1 MRFPRHGEERS
12 LTLKSLCLAVSLTFS
27 INALSK
33 EPLAAVE
40 RISFSS
46 FRPDG
51 WDIWL
56 LAPNTP
62 PQRLTDNPALDYD
75 PAWSPDGRYIVF
87 TSERSGVPDLFVMDT
102 LKKAPERPL
111 VIGHGMKDQAALSP
125 DGRTLIFVSTRDGK
139 ADLYTLPFD
148 PTRTM
153 NVALARRLTRG
164 NGANLRPTFS
174 PDSRRIVFTSTRD
187 AIEHGDKRFPFAIQT
202 SGNLY
207 AMELAS
213 REVVRLTH
221 TDGWDGSA
229 IYSPDGK
236 LIYFYSDRTE
246 HEPRLY
252 SMNPD
257 GSDPRPMGPA
267 QRAIS
272 PALLADGRVAF
283 ETWDVGDDGQPTN
296 WQLRTLSGNS
306 FSEIAMGSNDL
317 YCHRPVPQPKGQG
330 ILCHGLTRASYDAGK
345 HPQTFPGPA
354 IASGYPQSR
363 ALDGRSVAL
372 YAIRN
377 AFSAP
382 PNPVVDEFA
391 FRTSA
396 SAAEVISST
405 GAVLRP
411 LLNLDSESLHADRRA
426 IMGMVW
432 SPDGQFLAFAV
443 KRFRSTAAQ
452 GEIWRV
458 RADGSAATAMTGADV
473 AAAGMPDF
481 GAGGK
486 KIVFAAKV
494 GNVTNI
500 MMMNADGS
508 GIRNLTHS
516 SERENFPTL
525 SPDGKML
532 AYASDR
538 EGLLDASTGERR
550 MALYIATLTA
560 EGSLRDVR
568 RFTDPNTQSGHP
580 RFSPDGRWLVYTS
593 GVSGVNDEQPLLS
606 SLMFSPQPYGE
617 IWAYRISDGVH
628 VRLTDDKW
636 EDGAPF
642 WAPALARASRNTN

>member
-1 MRFPRHGEERS
+1 LS
-12 LTLKSLCLAVSLTFS
+12 LKALCFAVSLAFS
-27 INALSK
+27 FNALSK
-33 EPLAAVE
+33 EPLAGLE

-56 LAPNTP
+56 LSPNRP
-62 PQRLTDNPALDYD
+62 PQRLTDHPALDYD

-87 TSERSGVPDLFVMDT
+87 TSERSGVPDLFVIDT
-102 LKKAPERPL
+102 LRKAPERPL
-111 VIGHGMKDQAALSP
+111 VTGHGMKDQAALTP
-125 DGRTLIFVSTRDGK
+125 DGHTLIFVSTRDGK
-139 ADLYTLPFD
+139 ADLYTLPFH
-148 PTRTM
+148 PTRTTD
-153 NVALARRLTRG
+153 VGLARRLTGG

-174 PDSRRIVFTSTRD
+174 PDGRRIIFTSTRD

-213 REVVRLTH
+213 GEVVRLTH

-229 IYSPDGK
+229 VYSPDGK
-236 LIYFYSDRTE
+236 LIYFYSDRAE
-246 HEPRLY
+246 LHEPRLF
-252 SMNPD
+252 SMKPD
-257 GSDPRPMGPA
+257 GSDQRPIGPS

-272 PALLADGRVAF
+272 PALLPDGRIAF
-283 ETWDVGDDGQPTN
+283 ETWDVRDDGGPTN
-296 WQLRTLSGNS
+296 WRLRALSRDVI
-306 FSEIAMGSNDL
+306 SEIAMGSDDL

-330 ILCHGLTRASYDAGK
+330 ILCHGLTRASYDASS
-345 HPQTFPGPA
+345 HSEDFPGPA
-354 IASGYPQSR
+354 IASGYPQR
-363 ALDGRSVAL
+363 RVLDGRPVAV

-382 PNPVVDEFA
+382 PNPVADEFA

-396 SAAEVISST
+396 SAADVISSD
-405 GAVLRP
+405 GKVLRP
-411 LLNLDSESLHADRRA
+411 LLNLDGESLHADRRG

-432 SPDGQFLAFAV
+432 SPDGQNLAFAV
-443 KRFRSTAAQ
+443 KRFRSTTAR
-452 GEIWRV
+452 GEIWQV
-458 RADGSAATAMTGADV
+458 RADGSGATAMTGADV
-473 AAAGMPDF
+473 TAAGMPDY
-481 GAGGK
+481 GAGGT

-494 GNVTNI
+494 GDVTNI

-508 GIRNLTHS
+508 SIRNLTHS
-516 SERENFPTL
+516 SERENFPAL
-525 SPDGKML
+525 SPDGDML

-550 MALYIATLTA
+550 MALYIAKLTA

-593 GVSGVNDEQPLLS
+593 GVSGINDEQPLLS
-606 SLMFSPQPYGE
+606 SLLFSPQPYGE

-642 WAPALARASRNTN
+642 WAPALNRESRDSK

>member
-1 MRFPRHGEERS
+1 LS
-12 LTLKSLCLAVSLTFS
+12 LKALCFAVSLAFS
-27 INALSK
+27 FNALSK
-33 EPLAAVE
+33 EPLAGLE
-40 RISFSS
+40 RIGFSS

-56 LAPNTP
+56 LSPNKP
-62 PQRLTDNPALDYD
+62 PQRLTDHPALDYD

-87 TSERSGVPDLFVMDT
+87 TSERSGVPNLFVIDT

-111 VIGHGMKDQAALSP
+111 VTGHGMKDQAALTP
-125 DGRTLIFVSTRDGK
+125 DGHTLIFVSTRDGK
-139 ADLYTLPFD
+139 ADLYTLPFH
-148 PTRTM
+148 PTRTTD
-153 NVALARRLTRG
+153 VGLARRLTGG

-174 PDSRRIVFTSTRD
+174 PDGRRIIFTSTRD

-213 REVVRLTH
+213 GEVVRLTH

-246 HEPRLY
+246 THEPRLF
-252 SMNPD
+252 SMKPD
-257 GSDPRPMGPA
+257 GSDQRPIGPS

-272 PALLADGRVAF
+272 PALLPDGRIAL
-283 ETWDVGDDGQPTN
+283 ETWDVGDDGKPTN
-296 WQLRTLSGNS
+296 WRLRALSGDS
-306 FSEIAMGSNDL
+306 LSEIAMAADEL
-317 YCHRPVPQPKGQG
+317 YCHRPVPQPMGQG
-330 ILCHGLTRASYDAGK
+330 ILCHGLSRASYDAGN
-345 HPQTFPGPA
+345 HAQGFPGPA
-354 IASGYPQSR
+354 IASGYPQR
-363 ALDGRSVAL
+363 RLLDGRPVAP

-377 AFSAP
+377 AFDAP
-382 PNPVVDEFA
+382 PNPVADEFA

-396 SAAEVISST
+396 STADAISTDGAA
-405 GAVLRP
+405 LRP
-411 LLNLDSESLHADRRA
+411 LLNLDGESLHADGRA

-432 SPDGQFLAFAV
+432 LPDGQYLAFAV
-443 KRFRSTAAQ
+443 KRFRSTAAR
-452 GEIWRV
+452 GAIWRV
-458 RADGSAATAMTGADV
+458 RADGSGATAITGADV
-473 AAAGMPDF
+473 IAAGMPDF

-508 GIRNLTHS
+508 GIQNLTHS
-516 SERENFPTL
+516 SERENFPAL
-525 SPDGKML
+525 SPDGDML
-532 AYASDR
+532 AFGSDR

-550 MALYIATLTA
+550 MALYIARLTA
-560 EGSLRDVR
+560 EGSLRGVR
-568 RFTDPNTQSGHP
+568 RITDPNTQSGHP

-593 GVSGVNDEQPLLS
+593 GVNGINDEQPLLS
-606 SLMFSPQPYGE
+606 SLVFSPQPYGE

-642 WAPALARASRNTN
+642 WAPALNRASRNSK